1 MDHRRPLRAPG
12 NNPFCHHRALEHDK
26 QGLRE
31 RIVPVAPAP
40 GEPFDHGLFELVV
53 EPKPA
58 QATQAA
64 EAAEPAQTTRAALLF
79 ASATAAVGCSSSSF
93 TGTITD
99 AAVES
104 GPVALYGPAPIYDSG
119 VQDSGG
125 GGLPLY
131 GPAVQDSG
139 SGLPDDGGIL
149 AAYGPAPTKDSG

>member
-1 MDHRRPLRAPG
+1 MTPFLHPCESCARHIRAGESACPFCGAAVSESAAASARRDGNFARPLS
-12 NNPFCHHRALEHDK
+12 
-26 QGLRE
+26 
-31 RIVPVAPAP
+31 
-40 GEPFDHGLFELVV
+40 
-53 EPKPA
+53 
-58 QATQAA
+58 
-64 EAAEPAQTTRAALLF
+64 RAALLF
-79 ASATAAVGCSSSSF
+79 ASATAAVGCSSSSS